1 MYITRTVIKNRDR
14 HGSGSESG
22 HEKQQRLHVSILSQK
37 TCSFRSVAVMRAMKG
52 LTFVLREHGGKRIVK
67 RMREKERKRE
77 GQGED
82 ERFGEE

>member
-1 MYITRTVIKNRDR
+1 
-14 HGSGSESG
+14 
-22 HEKQQRLHVSILSQK
+22 
-37 TCSFRSVAVMRAMKG
+37 MRAMKG
-52 LTFVLREHGGKRIVK
+52 LTGVLREHGGKRIVN

>member
-1 MYITRTVIKNRDR
+1 
-14 HGSGSESG
+14 
-22 HEKQQRLHVSILSQK
+22 
-37 TCSFRSVAVMRAMKG
+37 MRAMKG
-52 LTFVLREHGGKRIVK
+52 LTSVLREHGGK